1 LKYKFFV
8 IISALPVQ
16 GKSLTVQK
24 WDRVTLQIEQDIN
37 DIKETKTYTS
47 KYNIAYFLTYH
58 KGISSLQTLSFT
70 EKRICINLLVTHIHL
85 CSIKSSFLWNIILHD
100 NPSLTI
106 CSVDLKDST
115 INYVCIVLHKDDKI
129 ESFKWRLRV
138 IPQGMCLYIITE
150 IYLMYLHCI
159 CCYLAEY

>member
-1 LKYKFFV
+1 MKYKFFV

-37 DIKETKTYTS
+37 DIKETKW
-47 KYNIAYFLTYH
+47 F
-58 KGISSLQTLSFT
+58 
-70 EKRICINLLVTHIHL
+70 KRDIDGNLL
-85 CSIKSSFLWNIILHD
+85 SIQPDNNRYKGGTHD

-150 IYLMYLHCI
+150 IYLM
-159 CCYLAEY
+159 

>member
-37 DIKETKTYTS
+37 DIKETKWFMHNIDGRLIS
-47 KYNIAYFLTYH
+47 IQPDNKRYNGGT
-58 KGISSLQTLSFT
+58 
-70 EKRICINLLVTHIHL
+70 
-85 CSIKSSFLWNIILHD
+85 HD

-106 CSVDLKDST
+106 CRVGLKDST
-115 INYVCIVLHKDDKI
+115 LNYVCIVRHKDDKI

-150 IYLMYLHCI
+150 IYLM
-159 CCYLAEY
+159 

>member
-1 LKYKFFV
+1 MKYKFFV

-37 DIKETKTYTS
+37 DIKETKWFMHNIDDS
-47 KYNIAYFLTYH
+47 LISIQPDNKRYNGGT
-58 KGISSLQTLSFT
+58 
-70 EKRICINLLVTHIHL
+70 
-85 CSIKSSFLWNIILHD
+85 HD

-106 CSVDLKDST
+106 CSVGLKDST

-150 IYLMYLHCI
+150 IYLM
-159 CCYLAEY
+159 

>member
-1 LKYKFFV
+1 MLNDLT
-8 IISALPVQ
+8 ILISALPVL
-16 GKSLTVQK
+16 GEPLTVNK
-24 WDRVTLQIEQDIN
+24 YDRVKLQIKQDIN
-37 DIKETKTYTS
+37 DIKETKWS
-47 KYNIAYFLTYH
+47 MRDIDDNLISIQPDNNRYNGGT
-58 KGISSLQTLSFT
+58 
-70 EKRICINLLVTHIHL
+70 
-85 CSIKSSFLWNIILHD
+85 HD

-150 IYLMYLHCI
+150 IYLM
-159 CCYLAEY
+159 

>member
-1 LKYKFFV
+1 MLNDLT
-8 IISALPVQ
+8 ILISALPVQ
-16 GKSLTVQK
+16 GERLTVQK
-24 WDRVTLQIEQDIN
+24 SDRVKLQIKQNIN
-37 DIKETKTYTS
+37 DIKETKWFIRDIDDKLISIQPDNNRY
-47 KYNIAYFLTYH
+47 
-58 KGISSLQTLSFT
+58 KGGT
-70 EKRICINLLVTHIHL
+70 
-85 CSIKSSFLWNIILHD
+85 HD

-150 IYLMYLHCI
+150 IYLM
-159 CCYLAEY
+159 

>member
-1 LKYKFFV
+1 MTIL
-8 IISALPVQ
+8 ISALPVQ

-24 WDRVTLQIEQDIN
+24 SDRVTLQIEQDIN
-37 DIKETKTYTS
+37 DIKETKWFMRDIDGNLIS
-47 KYNIAYFLTYH
+47 IQPDNKRYNGGT
-58 KGISSLQTLSFT
+58 
-70 EKRICINLLVTHIHL
+70 
-85 CSIKSSFLWNIILHD
+85 HD

-138 IPQGMCLYIITE
+138 ISQGMCLYIITE
-150 IYLMYLHCI
+150 IYLM
-159 CCYLAEY
+159 

>member
-1 LKYKFFV
+1 VTVIVVSIALKQLKQTEGC
-8 IISALPVQ
+8 IW

-37 DIKETKTYTS
+37 DIKETKWFIDDKLIS
-47 KYNIAYFLTYH
+47 IQPDNNRYNGGT
-58 KGISSLQTLSFT
+58 
-70 EKRICINLLVTHIHL
+70 
-85 CSIKSSFLWNIILHD
+85 HD

-115 INYVCIVLHKDDKI
+115 INYVCIVRHKDDKI

-150 IYLMYLHCI
+150 LYLM
-159 CCYLAEY
+159 